1 MNDETKLRE
10 MEWSEISELRTKAN
24 IKAAEAHRAWKAALE
39 INTLGKSDQVAK
51 EAYDQRM
58 AALAEY
64 QRCHSE
70 ALRISDIAN
79 SMYIDKAGSDVEFYR
94 KNPFQSNKPAI

>member
-1 MNDETKLRE
+1 MNDEIKLRK
-10 MEWSEISELRTKAN
+10 MEWSEISNLRIKAN

-79 SMYIDKAGSDVEFYR
+79 SLYRDMAGSDDNIY
-94 KNPFQSNKPAI
+94 KKK

>member
-1 MNDETKLRE
+1 MNDETKLRG

-24 IKAAEAHRAWKAALE
+24 IKAHEANSAWRAALE

-64 QRCHSE
+64 RRCHSE

-79 SMYIDKAGSDVEFYR
+79 SVYRDMAGSDVEFYR
-94 KNPFQSNKPAI
+94 KYPFQSNKPVI